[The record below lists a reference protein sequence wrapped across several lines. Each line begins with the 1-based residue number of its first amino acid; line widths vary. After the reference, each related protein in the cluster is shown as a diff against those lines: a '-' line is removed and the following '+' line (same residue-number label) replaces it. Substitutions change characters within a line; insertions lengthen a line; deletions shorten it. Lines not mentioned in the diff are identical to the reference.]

1 MDRNTG
7 SAAGAKDGFEGM
19 PVFIDRVRDS
29 LPDFMKRIVSFADTP
44 QEADVLCLG
53 ALVTLSACIP
63 NVSGLYDGVTVWP
76 NMYFFLSARAG
87 SGKGRLGLCRL
98 LAEPIH
104 KQLFAQYRKD
114 QVKYRKKMAE
124 YNARKAEQAE
134 PPTPPVR
141 RMLFIPA
148 NSSATSVYQILSDN
162 GERGLIF
169 ETEGDTLA
177 YSFSSDFGNFS
188 DGLRKAFHHEPI
200 SYHRRKDDE
209 HVDIASPKLSAV
221 LSGTP
226 GQLQALVRDA
236 ENGLFSRF
244 ILYKLE
250 TKLTWKDVFAGNA
263 SNCLNDQFAE
273 LGQQYF
279 RFYSTLCKM
288 QHIRFRFNDSQA
300 ARFNFHFE
308 VAQSEISMLY
318 GEGMV
323 ATVRRLGLITFR
335 IAMVLTSLRMME
347 SGLPESCEIVCSDTD
362 FETAMDIE
370 QILELHATSVFE
382 SMCGKVASVGSGQS
396 NAWLR
401 FVEGL
406 PDEFTRA
413 GYAAAARTM
422 GISDR
427 TAQRYINI
435 GVETGVL
442 ERYAQGMYRRVR
454 VGL

>member
-1 MDRNTG
+1 MDMSNGTANRE
-7 SAAGAKDGFEGM
+7 KDECEGM
-19 PVFIDRVRDS
+19 PVFIDKVRDS
-29 LPDFMKRIVSFADTP
+29 LPDFLKRVVSLADTQ

-114 QVKYRKKMAE
+114 QAKFRRKMAE
-124 YNARKAEQAE
+124 YNARKAEQAD

-148 NSSATSVYQILSDN
+148 NSSATSVYQILADN

-169 ETEGDTLA
+169 ETEGDTLT

-209 HVDIASPKLSAV
+209 HVDIAAPKLSAV

-226 GQLQALVRDA
+226 GQLQTLVRDA

-250 TKLTWKDVFAGNA
+250 TKLTWKDVFAGN
-263 SNCLNDQFAE
+263 SRSCLNDRFAE

-279 RFYSTLCKM
+279 RFYSTLCRM
-288 QHIRFRFNDSQA
+288 QQLRFRFDECQA
-300 ARFNFHFE
+300 SRFNFHFSA
-308 VAQSEISMLY
+308 AQSEISMLY
-318 GEGMV
+318 GDGMV
-323 ATVRRLGLITFR
+323 ATIRRLGLITFR
-335 IAMVLTSLRMME
+335 IAMVLSTLRMME
-347 SGLPESCEIVCSDTD
+347 SGLPENGELVCSDTD
-362 FETAMDIE
+362 FNTAMDIE
-370 QILELHATSVFE
+370 QVLELHATSVYE
-382 SMCGKVASVGSGQS
+382 GMCGNVASVGSHQS

-401 FVEGL
+401 FVEAL

-422 GISDR
+422 GVSDR

-454 VGL
+454 IGM

>member
-1 MDRNTG
+1 
-7 SAAGAKDGFEGM
+7 
-19 PVFIDRVRDS
+19 
-29 LPDFMKRIVSFADTP
+29 
-44 QEADVLCLG
+44 
-53 ALVTLSACIP
+53 
-63 NVSGLYDGVTVWP
+63 
-76 NMYFFLSARAG
+76 
-87 SGKGRLGLCRL
+87 
-98 LAEPIH
+98 
-104 KQLFAQYRKD
+104 
-114 QVKYRKKMAE
+114 MAE
-124 YNARKAEQAE
+124 YNARKAEQAD

-250 TKLTWKDVFAGNA
+250 TRLTWKDVFAGNA
-263 SNCLNDQFAE
+263 SNCLNDRFAE

-279 RFYSTLCKM
+279 RFYSGLCRA
-288 QHIRFRFNDSQA
+288 QQLRFMFTPTQA
-300 ARFNFHFE
+300 ARFNFHFGA
-308 VAQSEISMLY
+308 AQSEISMLY
-318 GEGMV
+318 GDGMV
-323 ATVRRLGLITFR
+323 ATIRRLGLIAFR
-335 IAMVLTSLRMME
+335 IAMVLTSLGMME
-347 SGLPESCEIVCSDTD
+347 SGLPENGELVCSDKD
-362 FETAMDIE
+362 FNTAMEIE
-370 QILELHATSVFE
+370 QVLELHATSVFE

-401 FVEGL
+401 FVEAL

-427 TAQRYINI
+427 SAQRYINI
-435 GVETGVL
+435 GVETGLL
-442 ERYAQGMYRRVR
+442 ERYAQGMYRKVR